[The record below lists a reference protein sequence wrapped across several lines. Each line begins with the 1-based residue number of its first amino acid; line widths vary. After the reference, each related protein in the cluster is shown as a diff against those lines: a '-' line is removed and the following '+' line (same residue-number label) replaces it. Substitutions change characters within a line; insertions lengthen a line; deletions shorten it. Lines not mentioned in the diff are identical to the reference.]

1 MQQLCL
7 ALVSNI
13 CPSFSFFSDSIYLML
28 WKFLSFNI
36 KEKATE
42 GMLKVLCQY
51 WRKIHLTAQMY
62 SAWETRFMRYSEYS
76 EYSLFFFHCAMID
89 ASRYRISL
97 KTFYLSALEASCIA
111 VRKLEIP
118 SLNPPTIVQ
127 KAKWSLHLPKYISVC
142 KQNNLSALN
151 LNESYILLHSSTPT
165 LPEKNLYT

>member
-111 VRKLEIP
+111 VRNWRSPAWIFQQLFK
-118 SLNPPTIVQ
+118 
-127 KAKWSLHLPKYISVC
+127 
-142 KQNNLSALN
+142 KQNGASMYQNIFPFANKTIYQPL
-151 LNESYILLHSSTPT
+151 I
-165 LPEKNLYT
+165 